1 MCYNKIIRIYL
12 ERLSMPLYQETQQE
26 KRLIQTLISG
36 ESQWSYRPDLKTP
49 DELWDNFF
57 NKLEQNNLARLDGV
71 PLT

>member
-1 MCYNKIIRIYL
+1 
-12 ERLSMPLYQETQQE
+12 MPLYQETQQE

-36 ESQWSYRPDLKTP
+36 ESQWSYRPDHKTP